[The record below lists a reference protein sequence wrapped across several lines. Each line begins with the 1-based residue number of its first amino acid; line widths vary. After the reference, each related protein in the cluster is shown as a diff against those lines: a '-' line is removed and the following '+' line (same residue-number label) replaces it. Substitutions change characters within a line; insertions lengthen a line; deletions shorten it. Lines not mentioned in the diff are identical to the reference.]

1 MRVDVKRFFFLAAT
15 AAILAWPSDAGAQSQ
30 TTPPPAPPQAAAAV
44 QSEPDPDLDLV
55 VEEPDFTLA
64 ALPTTLRMPKRKFA
78 FRISHRFSRP
88 IAQGDVSDFFAD
100 FFGFDSAA
108 KIGFELRYGLLSG
121 TQAVVHRTNDRAIQF
136 SGQHEFIRSEP
147 GGRFITVQALGA
159 IEGRN
164 NFSENFGGAVG
175 GVFSLPIRGH
185 GAVYAQ
191 PIFVINTNIDPF
203 DEEGEQDTFMIGFG
217 GRWRFGANSRTYV
230 VAEVVPRLSGYR
242 PGVEHTSFAIERR
255 AGGHMF
261 QFNVSNSLGT
271 TYRQIAQSSPRNDW
285 YVGFNLTR
293 KFW

>member
-1 MRVDVKRFFFLAAT
+1 MRVHVKQLVFVAAT
-15 AAILAWPSDAGAQSQ
+15 VLMLSSPSQANAQSES
-30 TTPPPAPPQAAAAV
+30 TPPPPLPLPAAAI
-44 QSEPDPDLDLV
+44 QGDPDPDLDLV

-64 ALPTTLRMPKRKFA
+64 ALPTTLRMPRHKFG

-100 FFGFDSAA
+100 FFGFDSSA

-121 TQAVVHRTNDRAIQF
+121 TQVAVHRTNDRAIQF
-136 SGQHEFIRSEP
+136 SGQHELMRYEP
-147 GGRFITVQALGA
+147 DKHFITVHALGA

-164 NFSENFGGAVG
+164 NFSEKFGGAVG
-175 GVFSLPIRGH
+175 AAFSLPFQGH
-185 GAVYAQ
+185 GALYAE

-203 DEEGEQDTFMIGFG
+203 DEEGEQHTFMIGFG
-217 GRWRFGANSRTYV
+217 GRWRLGANSRTYV

-271 TYRQIAQSSPRNDW
+271 TFRQIAQSSPRNDW